1 MIKRCFKKMIAAAA
15 AGALTLSL
23 MACGGGG
30 STGSTAAESTK
41 TESTKTESTKTES
54 TKTESAAAGST
65 AAESSAAESL
75 PAEES
80 FAGEGEDVIVG
91 GWRLNTEGTAVE
103 GNPDLEDVFSKAV
116 EPMKDYRY
124 EAAAILATQLV
135 SGTNY
140 CFLARKCAAA
150 PDAKPTFELLYVYR
164 DFSGNASVL
173 QETELIGEGML
184 GSFEVN
190 DGAIPALEN
199 ENVKNAF
206 DKAAETLL
214 GVNYEPV
221 AYLAKQIVNGT
232 NYMILCRTQVV
243 SPEAVPEFS
252 LVTIYE
258 SLDGN
263 AKFGESEPIEIGVS

>member
-41 TESTKTESTKTES
+41 TESTKTESTKTE
-54 TKTESAAAGST
+54 T
-65 AAESSAAESL
+65 
-75 PAEES
+75 
-80 FAGEGEDVIVG
+80 GEGEDVIVG

-103 GNPDLEDVFSKAV
+103 GNPDLEEVFSKAV

-190 DGAIPALEN
+190 VGSIPALEN

-206 DKAAETLL
+206 DKATETLL

>member
-41 TESTKTESTKTES
+41 TESTKTES
-54 TKTESAAAGST
+54 AAAGST
-65 AAESSAAESL
+65 AAESIAAESL

-103 GNPDLEDVFSKAV
+103 GNPDLEEVFSKAV

-206 DKAAETLL
+206 DKATETLL

>member
-91 GWRLNTEGTAVE
+91 GWSLNTEGTAVE
-103 GNPDLEDVFSKAV
+103 GNPDLEEVFSKAV

-190 DGAIPALEN
+190 VGSIPALEN

-206 DKAAETLL
+206 DKATETLL

>member
-41 TESTKTESTKTES
+41 TESTKTES
-54 TKTESAAAGST
+54 AAEST
-65 AAESSAAESL
+65 AAESTKAESTAAESL

-80 FAGEGEDVIVG
+80 LAEEGEAAMVG

-103 GNPDLEDVFSKAV
+103 GNPDLEEVFSKAV
-116 EPMKDYRY
+116 EPMKDFQY

-173 QETELIGEGML
+173 QETELIGEGTL

-190 DGAIPALEN
+190 DGSIPALEN

-206 DKAAETLL
+206 DKATETLL

>member
-1 MIKRCFKKMIAAAA
+1 MIKRCFKKIIAAAA

-41 TESTKTESTKTES
+41 TEN
-54 TKTESAAAGST
+54 TKTESAAEST
-65 AAESSAAESL
+65 AAESTKAESTAAESL

-80 FAGEGEDVIVG
+80 LAEEGEAAMVG

-103 GNPDLEDVFSKAV
+103 GNPDLEEVFSKAV
-116 EPMKDYRY
+116 EPMTDFQY

-206 DKAAETLL
+206 DKATETLL
-214 GVNYEPV
+214 GVSYEPV